1 MPHAWKCPR
10 PGWIELGTTCST
22 GRHPCPRHRHRN
34 YPNHSMIVVLWVTC
48 QCQEETAH
56 LRPKWKTYTLH
67 ALTSLQALPL
77 LKSNFP
83 RHMIFKQ
90 FWVTEVKNHR
100 CRCPLPAVLQLRF
113 VCNEPTQHTAIQT
126 WLTREELLLLST
138 FVLKQPIDR
147 ALLSKCSSNHKHLSP
162 PSGSSKALH
171 LWISTLDTAGRPS
184 NSKHA
189 KNSSLL

>member
-10 PGWIELGTTCST
+10 PGWIELGTTCCT
-22 GRHPCPRHRHRN
+22 GRHPCPQHRGRN

-67 ALTSLQALPL
+67 ALTSQQALPL

-100 CRCPLPAVLQLRF
+100 CRCQVLSASRSAVKVCLQWAYTAHSYPNLAYKRRTAVTF
-113 VCNEPTQHTAIQT
+113 HTCTQATHWQGTSIKMQ
-126 WLTREELLLLST
+126 
-138 FVLKQPIDR
+138 F
-147 ALLSKCSSNHKHLSP
+147 
-162 PSGSSKALH
+162 
-171 LWISTLDTAGRPS
+171 
-184 NSKHA
+184 
-189 KNSSLL
+189 